1 MKWFIFYSTI
11 VMLSCNTKS
20 MLQPDSL
27 MDGTYAAFSEN
38 QYSQLN
44 DTLKLTKTGN
54 ANGIYTIT
62 RHSATTRI
70 INGKENPKKLSIENW
85 ILQYDPE
92 RQMLLELKGGKM
104 LVWNFGDE
112 TIQWGSI
119 KYKKLD
125 LQAGAAQNMNK

>member
-1 MKWFIFYSTI
+1 MKWFIFYAVI
-11 VMLSCNTKS
+11 VMFSCNTAS
-20 MLQPDSL
+20 TMQPDSL

-38 QYSQLN
+38 QYGQLN
-44 DTLKLTKTGN
+44 DTLKLAKTVN

-62 RHSATTRI
+62 RHSGTTRI
-70 INGKENPKKLSIENW
+70 INGKEYPKKLSVETW

-92 RQMLLELKGGKM
+92 RLMLLELKGGKI
-104 LVWNFGDE
+104 LLWNFGDE

-125 LQAGAAQNMNK
+125 LHAGITENVNK